1 MNNLR
6 LMSRLKNRIP
16 VNFFAKSCLVG
27 ALWSVALVPTVFANT
42 NNGDIAA
49 IGPKIGTQGIGIEA
63 RAGLFDSIYARM
75 GANYFRLNH
84 KFGGSDLRYN
94 AKLTLMTVPLMIDYH
109 PFADSGF
116 RISIGA
122 AYNGNKASATATPNK
137 SVTLYGKTYQVSD
150 IGRVNAKLKLGN
162 KIAGIFAIGYD
173 NSLIGSGSPFSF
185 HTEIGV
191 MYCGSPKL
199 DISAT
204 GAIASRTNELEDF
217 RRDANSR
224 LNKVKKYLR
233 VFPIASLGFK
243 YSF

>member
-1 MNNLR
+1 MNKLR
-6 LMSRLKNRIP
+6 TISCLKNRLTIG
-16 VNFFAKSCLVG
+16 LVG
-27 ALWSVALVPTVFANT
+27 TCFSLMLAPTVFANT
-42 NNGDIAA
+42 NDRDIAA

-63 RAGLFDSIYARM
+63 RTALVDNVYARV
-75 GANYFRLNH
+75 GANYFKLNR
-84 KFGGSDLRYN
+84 KFGASDLRYN

-122 AYNGNKASATATPNK
+122 AYNGNKVSAKATPNR
-137 SVTLYGKTYQVSD
+137 SVTLYGKTYQIND
-150 IGRVNAKLKLGN
+150 IGTVNAKLKLGN

-204 GAIASRTNELEDF
+204 GAVASRTTELENF
-217 RRDANSR
+217 RKDANSR

-233 VFPIASLGFK
+233 IFPIASLGFK